1 MPETQDQL
9 LKVAIDAMGGDNAP
23 SVPVEGAVQAAKSGL
38 AEVFIVGDSDLVQN
52 ELAKHEIVGLPVH
65 FVPSNGKIEDNEPPA
80 LALRQK
86 PTASILVATNLV
98 KNKTAEAV
106 ISMGSTGG
114 TMAAAVVLLGT
125 IQGIERPA
133 IGGPIVGSA
142 PNQTILD
149 LGSNLDCKPSQLL
162 GFGVLG
168 SVFSKLLI
176 GVKNPKLGLL
186 SVGSEEGKGN
196 VQSKEASMLFKK
208 SGLNFIGNI
217 EGNDLVTGKADVVVC
232 DGFVG
237 NVILKLVEGLGRG
250 LTTQLSEVLKGKIP
264 DDQLDS
270 LMADLYKKNNVVD
283 ARGGG
288 PVFGVNGVSIIG
300 HGNASAA
307 AIERAVGLAK
317 MCVDTNLIKEMNKEV
332 SLVMSTVD
340 D

>member
-23 SVPVEGAVQAAKSGL
+23 SVPVEGAVQSAKSGL
-38 AEVFIVGDSDLVQN
+38 AEVFIVGDSDPVQQ
-52 ELAKHEIVGLPVH
+52 ELAKHEIGGLPIH

-98 KNKTAEAV
+98 KNKTADAV

-114 TMAAAVVLLGT
+114 AMAASVVLLGT
-125 IQGIERPA
+125 IEGIERPA
-133 IGGPIVGSA
+133 IGGPVIGSA

-168 SVFSKLLI
+168 SVFSKLLL
-176 GVKNPKLGLL
+176 GVDNPKLGLL

-196 VQSKEASMLFKK
+196 IQSKEASALFKK

-237 NVILKLVEGLGRG
+237 NVRLKLVEGLGRG
-250 LTTQLSEVLKGKIP
+250 LASQLKA
-264 DDQLDS
+264 S
-270 LMADLYKKNNVVD
+270 LMGKLPNDHLNALMEDLYEKNNVVD

-288 PVFGVNGVSIIG
+288 PVLGVNGVSIIG
-300 HGNASAA
+300 HGSASAGTV
-307 AIERAVGLAK
+307 ERAVGLAQ
-317 MCVDTNLIKEMNKEV
+317 MCVETKLIEELNKEV
-332 SLVMSTVD
+332 SMVMSTVD

>member
-1 MPETQDQL
+1 LPNTEL
-9 LKVAIDAMGGDNAP
+9 LKVSIDAMGGDNAP
-23 SVPVEGAVQAAKSGL
+23 AIPVKGAIQAAEKGL
-38 AEVFIVGDSDLVQN
+38 AEVFIVGDKEPVEE
-52 ELAKHEIVGLPVH
+52 ELTKYDTENLPVH
-65 FVPSNGKIEDNEPPA
+65 FVPSEGKIEDDEAPA

-98 KNKTAEAV
+98 KTGTTNAV

-125 IQGIERPA
+125 IKGIERPA
-133 IGGPIVGSA
+133 IGGPIIGAA

-176 GVKNPKLGLL
+176 GVDNPKLGLL
-186 SVGSEEGKGN
+186 SVGSEDGKGN
-196 VQSKEASMLFKK
+196 IQSKEASALFRK
-208 SGLNFIGNI
+208 SGLNFIGNV

-237 NVILKLVEGLGRG
+237 NVVLKLVEGLGKG
-250 LTTQLSEVLKGKIP
+250 LAIQLKNSLEGKLP
-264 DDQLDS
+264 ENQLDA
-270 LMADLYKKNNVVD
+270 LMQDLYRNNNVVD

-300 HGNASAA
+300 HGSASSGT
-307 AIERAVGLAK
+307 IERAVGLAK
-317 MCVDTNLIKEMNKEV
+317 MCVDTNLIQEMNKEV
-332 SLVMSTVD
+332 SAVMSTVED
-340 D
+340 